1 MNTDKKLQEFCH
13 KYDATIQ
20 PSHKKWR
27 RARKIK
33 PSTSLYEDGPVYY
46 SSIDY
51 DEIPLA
57 EIHMPADR
65 LMALVDLEDFKD
77 RLQHNLMSPIL
88 NSGLAYSMLREYE
101 EECRIRHTNPAVQKA
116 YEQYKML
123 LELAR

>member
-1 MNTDKKLQEFCH
+1 MNTDKKLQEFCW

-27 RARKIK
+27 RARKTK
-33 PSTSLYEDGPVYY
+33 PSNIYEDGPVY
-46 SSIDY
+46 SSSMDY

-57 EIHMPADR
+57 EIHLPSDR

-77 RLQHNLMSPIL
+77 RLHYSIMNPIL
-88 NSGLAYSMLREYE
+88 NSGLVNHMLKEYE

-116 YEQYKML
+116 YQQYKML
-123 LELAR
+123 LNLSR

>member
-13 KYDATIQ
+13 KYDAMIQ

-27 RARKIK
+27 RAPKLRLINA
-33 PSTSLYEDGPVYY
+33 YEDGPVY
-46 SSIDY
+46 SQSIAY
-51 DEIPLA
+51 DDVPLA
-57 EIHMPADR
+57 EIHLPTDS

-116 YEQYKML
+116 YQQYKML